1 MLWCDRR
8 TAPTLFSTLAWH
20 PPVGDTRRIGKDS
33 PVHRPDGLRPSR
45 RRIAARDQRFEGY
58 PNTLA
63 CHIRRA
69 AGTHEY
75 QYYGSTGQRRA
86 EGWRGSSDDERP
98 RANLAARGRRP
109 GGYIMPFLATYHL
122 HTINVQHALRALP
135 YTMGTSGGPASLP
148 CYLAASFTTNSI
160 KTTPRNASPRCLF
173 RGATPLLILQFPQF
187 PGHAHPN
194 LTAFGRIPA
203 DHAVPVL
210 VASPPPAGV
219 WVGEARVHARPV
231 AQARAAGEPGAVVA
245 RDGDARRPAADARRW
260 EPVRESG
267 NATSSRRHARAA
279 TRDHRRSHDGRW
291 RLRGLARLRSALRR
305 AGPAM

>member
-1 MLWCDRR
+1 
-8 TAPTLFSTLAWH
+8 
-20 PPVGDTRRIGKDS
+20 
-33 PVHRPDGLRPSR
+33 
-45 RRIAARDQRFEGY
+45 
-58 PNTLA
+58 
-63 CHIRRA
+63 
-69 AGTHEY
+69 
-75 QYYGSTGQRRA
+75 
-86 EGWRGSSDDERP
+86 
-98 RANLAARGRRP
+98 
-109 GGYIMPFLATYHL
+109 MPFLATYHL
-122 HTINVQHALRALP
+122 HTIDVQHALRALP

-148 CYLAASFTTNSI
+148 YYLAASFTTDSI
-160 KTTPRNASPRCLF
+160 KTTPRNASPRIQLVSATAGFGSACFDCSLAISSSHTSRCLF

-194 LTAFGRIPA
+194 LAAFGRIPA

-219 WVGEARVHARPV
+219 RVGEARVHARPV
-231 AQARAAGEPGAVVA
+231 AQARAAGGPGAVVA

-279 TRDHRRSHDGRW
+279 TRDHRRSHDGQW